1 MLLNNQ
7 RLIMKKMP
15 YIAPECDNFKITY
28 ENNLLELVLSV
39 SNEETEIVG
48 SNNMQNFEE
57 DNSMPSSSSLWDEK

>member
-57 DNSMPSSSSLWDEK
+57 DNSMPSSSSLWDEN

>member
-7 RLIMKKMP
+7 RLIMKKML

-57 DNSMPSSSSLWDEK
+57 DNSMPSSSSLWDEN